1 MCLEESADPEL
12 KAMAAKVMCHTPG
25 VKQSNYSVVAID
37 GAARVGRS
45 VLDHLPDVGDDGS
58 GGEEAPCETR
68 QDIDDESEMED
79 GEVSQHL

>member
-1 MCLEESADPEL
+1 MCLEQSEDAEL

-25 VKQSNYSVVAID
+25 VRQSNYSVVAID

-58 GGEEAPCETR
+58 GGEEAETK
-68 QDIDDESEMED
+68 QDSDDESEMED

>member
-12 KAMAAKVMCHTPG
+12 KAMAAKVMCHTLG
-25 VKQSNYSVVAID
+25 VKQSHYSVVAID

-58 GGEEAPCETR
+58 GGEEAETK
-68 QDIDDESEMED
+68 QDSDDESEMED